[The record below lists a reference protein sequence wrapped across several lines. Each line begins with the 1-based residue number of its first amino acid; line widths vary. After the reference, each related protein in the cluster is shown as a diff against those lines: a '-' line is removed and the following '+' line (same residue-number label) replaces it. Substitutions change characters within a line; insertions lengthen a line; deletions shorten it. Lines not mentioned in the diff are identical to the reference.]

1 MFFQEHTTPFER
13 GTGTVAYDVLMA
25 RYMGAS
31 EKFLGDSTYG
41 HGEVE
46 ASIAIGDKI
55 YELTVEL
62 SREPQEDDGI
72 YWMEMDVD
80 PETRQMGN
88 GSGNYPNKTTV
99 PLTWP
104 TLVAALCEQFELD
117 PAVVWA
123 TGVDV
128 QAYWSASDDDE
139 YLKVPR
145 EADRNSYLL
154 SVLHPLTH

>member
-1 MFFQEHTTPFER
+1 MFFEEHTTPFER
-13 GTGTVAYDVLMA
+13 STGTVAYDVLMA

-31 EKFLGDSTYG
+31 EEFLGDSPCG
-41 HGEVE
+41 KGEVE

-62 SREPQEDDGI
+62 SRENQEEDGI

-80 PETRQMGN
+80 SETREMGG
-88 GSGNYPNKTTV
+88 GSACYPNKTTV

-104 TLVAALCEQFELD
+104 ALVAALCEQFELD
-117 PAVVWA
+117 LAVVWN
-123 TGVDV
+123 TGVDM
-128 QAYWSASDDDE
+128 QAYWTASDDAE

-145 EADRNSYLL
+145 ETDRTPYLL
-154 SVLHPLTH
+154 SVLHPTAP